1 MIEIP
6 KHLINAIEKNI
17 CKNPSPDA
25 GALRLR
31 ESYQANQN
39 HQALHDTYLMSRMP
53 ATYAA
58 ITRVL
63 HELPEDATIKTI
75 LDIGSGPGTGLW
87 AVRDRFEE
95 LESYVGLEGDHKF
108 IQLADTLNLDVSNH
122 DVKWIQGRY
131 PNDLPKNKADLVL
144 MSYTVG
150 ENNPETVSKTIEHV
164 WNHNV
169 TEWLVIIEPGTP
181 KGYKAILDI
190 RNYIIEHQGYIYAP
204 CKGNYPCPL
213 SGQDWCHFSVRLER
227 SLLQKKIKD
236 ATLPY
241 EDEKFSYLIIR
252 KTPVTFLPSE
262 ARIIKKPMV
271 RPGHVTLDVC
281 SQTGYDRKT
290 ISKSQKEV
298 YRAAKK
304 AEWGDD

>member
-1 MIEIP
+1 MIHSPAKLVE
-6 KHLINAIEKNI
+6 AIRQNVSQSEEFKA
-17 CKNPSPDA
+17 SE
-25 GALRLR
+25 LR
-31 ESYQANQN
+31 ENYKANKD
-39 HQALHDTYLMSRMP
+39 HQGLYDTYLMSRMP

-63 HELPEDATIKTI
+63 NEFPEDATIKTI

-87 AVRDRFEE
+87 AVRDRFEA
-95 LESYVGLEGDHKF
+95 LESYVGLEGDRKF
-108 IQLADTLNLDVSNH
+108 IQLADTLNLEVSNH

-131 PNDLPKNKADLVL
+131 PNDLPKQKVDLVL

-150 ENNPETVSKTIEHV
+150 ENTPETVSKTIEHV

-190 RNYIIEHQGYIYAP
+190 RNYIIEHQGYVYAP
-204 CKGNYPCPL
+204 CKGNYKCPL
-213 SGQDWCHFSVRLER
+213 AAQDWCHFSVRLER